1 MSRFLTLVL
10 TATLLATLPA
20 ASAAPVDLGDGLRYV
35 RVSDAREL
43 PETDLTA
50 PLVIDLRRTQGGDLA
65 RLGTLL
71 RSNGAVRFVLLGRE
85 TSPDVRQLLA
95 ARAPGVIT
103 LAAEGVEPAA
113 DIVLESTP
121 EEDMRAYD
129 AHEDGADLA
138 LLIQPPLKK
147 TRRDEASIL
156 RNRANGNGNGNGR
169 GSAATSEDPPPDDAG
184 VEPEEP
190 PLVDS
195 VLQRAVHLHRGL
207 KALGKL

>member
-1 MSRFLTLVL
+1 MLRLVTLL
-10 TATLLATLPA
+10 LAATLLATLPA

-35 RVSDAREL
+35 RVNDTREL
-43 PETDLTA
+43 PETDLNA

-71 RSNGAVRFVLLGRE
+71 RSNGAVRFVLLGSE

-103 LAAEGVEPAA
+103 LAAEGIEPKA
-113 DIVLESTP
+113 DVVLEATP

-129 AHEDGADLA
+129 AHEDGAELA

-147 TRRDEASIL
+147 NRRDEAAIL

-169 GSAATSEDPPPDDAG
+169 GSAAASEDPPPEEAG
-184 VEPEEP
+184 GEPEES

-207 KALGKL
+207 KALGRL